1 MESLSYLLFT
11 SYCFLFLERN
21 YRKTNRYLWWG
32 DFGFSV
38 CLIFLS
44 DADSGICNDILF
56 LVSRLCHRA
65 FKGGVAILYF
75 DDSFVRSILQEE

>member
-1 MESLSYLLFT
+1 M
-11 SYCFLFLERN
+11 LERN

-56 LVSRLCHRA
+56 LVSRLSHRA
-65 FKGGVAILYF
+65 FIGCVAILYF
-75 DDSFVRSILQEE
+75 DDSFVRSILLEE